1 MSNISQFK
9 SNFAGGARPNL
20 FKCVVDFPSI
30 AGNTNTTRRASFMI
44 KAASIPASTIT
55 KIDVPYRGRNLK
67 VAGERTFE
75 DNWTVTVYNDTSF
88 DLRNAFE
95 KWMNSINSHSRNF
108 AADAAVG
115 APLNYMRD
123 LQVIQL
129 DKSGR
134 SEDTGIAQYRFID
147 AFPINVN
154 AIELSYETDEVETF
168 EVEFAYQYWER
179 VGNEVITD

>member
-20 FKCVVDFPSI
+20 FKCMVDFPNN
-30 AGNTNTTRRASFMI
+30 AGNSLTTQRASFMI
-44 KAASIPASTIT
+44 KAASIPASTIN

-75 DNWTVTVYNDTSF
+75 DNWTVTVYNDTTF

-95 KWMNSINSHSRNF
+95 KWMNQINSHTRNF
-108 AADAAVG
+108 ALDAAAG
-115 APLNYMRD
+115 TPLNYMRPME
-123 LQVIQL
+123 VIQL

-134 SEDTGIAQYRFID
+134 AEDIGIARYQFVD
-147 AFPINVN
+147 AFPVN
-154 AIELSYETDEVETF
+154 IGAIELSYENDEVETF
-168 EVEFAYQYWER
+168 EVEFAYQYWTR
-179 VGNEVITD
+179 LGNEVITD